1 MHTTRLAPNEAAN
14 AADGLLN
21 RFLKGSSDAS
31 RKLAALK
38 RARSQWN
45 DAENGLSGSAA
56 RTRSVLHAHATLA
69 QDLKL
74 WVQESLS
81 GSDRAWSVLT
91 KLHQDGNIHPLE
103 VPYIQNG
110 KGGIDFD
117 FSRIDQL
124 KNDIVLLRR
133 NLDLAR
139 IFTGGVSR
147 RLTLSLSSF
156 EGARLHCVA
165 VAHEISEKFA
175 SEMDHFDAVTNE
187 NQSKYRTQLA
197 GIGAELSNEIDDVR
211 GSFETVIRS
220 VGPGAVESW
229 EAAELQKWEPPE
241 TVVPQHI
248 GQLRYD
254 NPELSEITRT
264 SLQVPLLK
272 DIRKLGNVLHP
283 YSGETADREALD
295 AVVRNFLARTM
306 CSFPPKNLRIGVI
319 DPLGMGNAVS
329 RFIRLGDYNPE
340 LISGKVRSNT
350 ESIKDLLNTLTAHI
364 EVVVQ
369 KYLRGTYNSLAE
381 YNEEAGEVAEAY
393 RLLIVQDFPKLFDD
407 DMLHQL
413 QRIIEH
419 GPKCG
424 IFTLVT
430 ANTDSDADDFRR
442 IDISHLPQDSMA
454 ITNADFAPVSTSQL
468 GDSAWL
474 TELSKDPISELG
486 EEEGGAVID
495 QIVDKIGS
503 SSRTLDIDTAIEKTF
518 SKFSEVVAAGTK
530 SELRP
535 DLKVPDLGDPET
547 WWQNRT
553 SENVVAPFGRSGA
566 TEVATLRL
574 DSGNL
579 TGALIVGRPG
589 SGKSTLIHTVL
600 AGLTT
605 MYGPDE
611 LELYLLDFKEGVEF
625 ADYAEHGL
633 PHASCI
639 AVESERELGMNVLQ
653 SLEHE
658 LKSRAD
664 TFKAAKVQ
672 NIGGYRD
679 LGHEMTRIVV
689 FFDEFQVLFND
700 DDRVGQSAAKS
711 LDQIIK
717 QGRSHG
723 IHIVLSS
730 QTLSGMIA
738 INKQSLQ
745 LLNVRVLLPSST
757 EDAMTVMDDHNPAH
771 RLISSRGE
779 GILNNES
786 GREAANVHF
795 KGAYEESTA
804 RKNRLDL
811 MRVKAEAEGFSRK
824 PRIFESGTQAHL
836 EEAEMARF
844 TPGSTEDPQS
854 QSKPVVLRPGDAFSL
869 HSDYYVEL
877 KREAGS
883 NIIHVDRNVSDQL
896 VGTMTA
902 LWLSARASNP
912 FTTHEIIAFS
922 HILPAL
928 QQVINALVDQG
939 AATQHSGKNAESALA
954 SVAAEMDR
962 RQEEQDFSSAPI
974 LLTLYGLQK
983 ARDLDPNS
991 FSASMSFED
1000 EPSLSLHELIERIAS
1015 EGPEVGV
1022 HIVATVDTTQGLEK
1036 RLSRK
1041 VQHEFSFRLIGSMS
1055 NEDIGQLTS
1064 ATVRVR
1070 PDQGQ
1075 MLYYDLDTGETKK
1088 YLPYV
1093 LNDTDWAAK
1102 ALTQGET
1109 V

>member
-1 MHTTRLAPNEAAN
+1 MHTTRLAPNEAAT
-14 AADGLLN
+14 AAEGLQA
-21 RFLKGSSDAS
+21 RFLNGSADAS
-31 RKLAALK
+31 RKLADLK
-38 RARSQWN
+38 RARAQWN
-45 DAENGLSGSAA
+45 DAENALSGSAA
-56 RTRSVLHAHATLA
+56 HTRAVLNAHATLA
-69 QDLKL
+69 EDLKHWL
-74 WVQESLS
+74 QERLS
-81 GSDRAWSVLT
+81 GSDRAWSVLS
-91 KLHQDGNIHPLE
+91 KVHQDGNIQPVR
-103 VPYIQNG
+103 VPYVENG
-110 KGGIDFD
+110 QGGVDFD

-124 KNDIVLLRR
+124 KDDIILLRR

-139 IFTGGVSR
+139 VFTSGVRR
-147 RLTLSLSSF
+147 RLTLSISSF
-156 EGARLHCVA
+156 EGARLHCIA
-165 VAHEISEKFA
+165 VAHEIAQKFESEQG
-175 SEMDHFDAVTNE
+175 HFDSVTSE
-187 NQSKYRTQLA
+187 NLSKYRTQLA
-197 GIGAELSNEIDDVR
+197 AIGAELSNEITDINA
-211 GSFETVIRS
+211 SYESVIKS
-220 VGPGAVESW
+220 AGPGAVESW
-229 EAAELQKWEPPE
+229 ENAELERWEPPAN
-241 TVVPQHI
+241 VVPQHI
-248 GQLRYD
+248 AQLRYD
-254 NPELSEITRT
+254 NAELSEITRT
-264 SLQVPLLK
+264 LMEVPLIK
-272 DIRKLGNVLHP
+272 DIRNVGNVLHP
-283 YSGETADREALD
+283 YSGKTADRDELD

-306 CSFPPKNLRIGVI
+306 CSFPPKSLRIGVI

-369 KYLRGTYNSLAE
+369 KYLRGTYSSLAE
-381 YNEEAGEVAEAY
+381 YNDEAGEVAEAY

-430 ANTDSDADDFRR
+430 ANTDSGADDFRR
-442 IDISHLPQDSMA
+442 IDISHLPQDAMA
-454 ITNADFAPVSTSQL
+454 MTSADVAPSSAAQL

-474 TELSKDPISELG
+474 MDLSNDPIRKLG
-486 EEEGGAVID
+486 EERGGAVID

-503 SSRTLDIDTAIEKTF
+503 TSRTLDIDTAIEKTF
-518 SKFSEVVAAGTK
+518 SKFSDVVAAGTK
-530 SELRP
+530 SELSP
-535 DLKVPDLGDPET
+535 DLKVPDLSDTDT

-553 SENVVAPFGRSGA
+553 DESVVAPFGRSGA
-566 TEVATLRL
+566 TEVASLRL

-605 MYGPDE
+605 LYGPNE

-658 LKSRAD
+658 LKRRAD
-664 TFKAAKVQ
+664 AFKASKVQ

-679 LGHEMTRIVV
+679 LGHELTRIVV

-700 DDRVGQSAAKS
+700 DDRIGQHAARS

-786 GREAANVHF
+786 GRESANVHF
-795 KGAYEESTA
+795 KGAYEDSTA
-804 RKNRLDL
+804 RKSRLDAI
-811 MRVKAEAEGFSRK
+811 RAKAEAEGFTRR
-824 PRIFESGTQAHL
+824 PLIFESGTQAHL
-836 EEAEMARF
+836 EDADLARF
-844 TPGSTEDPQS
+844 APEPTEDPRRQS
-854 QSKPVVLRPGDAFSL
+854 DPVVLRPGDAFSL

-877 KREAGS
+877 KREAGG
-883 NIIHVDRNVSDQL
+883 NIIHVDRNVSEQL
-896 VGTMTA
+896 VGTMAA
-902 LWLSARASNP
+902 LWLSARASNT
-912 FTTHEIIAFS
+912 FTTHEIIGFS

-928 QQVINALVDQG
+928 QEVINGLVDQG
-939 AATQHSGKNAESALA
+939 AATQHSSKSAESALA
-954 SVAAEMDR
+954 SVVEEIDR
-962 RQEEQDFSSAPI
+962 RQDEQDFSSAPI
-974 LLTLYGLQK
+974 ILTLFGIQK

-991 FSASMSFED
+991 FSSPLSFDD
-1000 EPSLSLHELIERIAS
+1000 ESSPSLHELIERIAA

-1022 HIVATVDTTQGLEK
+1022 HVVATVDTAQGLEK

-1041 VQHEFSFRLIGSMS
+1041 LQHEFSFRLIGSMS
-1055 NEDIGQLTS
+1055 NEDISQLTS
-1064 ATVRVR
+1064 ATVRIR

-1093 LNDTDWAAK
+1093 LNDTDWVTK
-1102 ALTQGET
+1102 ALTLGET
-1109 V
+1109 A

>member
-1 MHTTRLAPNEAAN
+1 MHTTRFAPNEAAN
-14 AADGLLN
+14 AAEGLQT
-21 RFLKGSSDAS
+21 RFLNESSEAS
-31 RKLAALK
+31 RKLAELK
-38 RARSQWN
+38 HAREQWS
-45 DAENGLSGSAA
+45 DIESALSGSAA
-56 RTRSVLHAHATLA
+56 QTRAVLNAHASLA
-69 QDLKL
+69 EDLKRWL
-74 WVQESLS
+74 QERLS

-91 KLHQDGNIHPLE
+91 KLHQDGNIQTVQ
-103 VPYIQNG
+103 VPYVENG
-110 KGGIDFD
+110 QGSIDFD
-117 FSRIDQL
+117 FSGIDQL
-124 KNDIVLLRR
+124 KNDIVLFRR
-133 NLDLAR
+133 NLDMAR
-139 IFTGGVSR
+139 VFTSGVSR
-147 RLTLSLSSF
+147 RLALSLSSF
-156 EGARLHCVA
+156 EGARLHCIA
-165 VAHEISEKFA
+165 MAHEIAQRFESEQGQFDSVT
-175 SEMDHFDAVTNE
+175 SENL
-187 NQSKYRTQLA
+187 SKYRAQLSA
-197 GIGAELSNEIDDVR
+197 IGAELSNEMDDIR
-211 GSFETVIRS
+211 GSYETVIRS
-220 VGPGAVESW
+220 VGPGAVDAW
-229 EAAELQKWEPPE
+229 ENAELQRWEPPAS
-241 TVVPQHI
+241 VVPQHI
-248 GQLRYD
+248 AQLRYD

-264 SLQVPLLK
+264 PMEIPLLR

-283 YSGETADREALD
+283 YSGKTADRSELD

-369 KYLRGTYNSLAE
+369 KYLRGTYTSLAE
-381 YNEEAGEVAEAY
+381 YNDDAGEVAEAY

-430 ANTDSDADDFRR
+430 ADTDSGDDSFRR
-442 IDISHLPQDSMA
+442 IDIGHLPQELMA
-454 ITNADFAPVSTSQL
+454 VTSADVAPVSASQL

-474 TELSKDPISELG
+474 TNLSNDPIRELG
-486 EEEGGAVID
+486 EERGGAVID

-518 SKFSEVVAAGTK
+518 SKFAEVVAAGTK
-530 SELRP
+530 SELSP
-535 DLKVPDLGDPET
+535 DLKVPDLGEPNT

-553 SENVVAPFGRSGA
+553 SESVVAPFGRSGA
-566 TEVATLRL
+566 TEVASLRL

-589 SGKSTLIHTVL
+589 SGKSTLIHTIL
-600 AGLTT
+600 AGLTS

-625 ADYAEHGL
+625 ADYADHAL

-653 SLEHE
+653 SLGHE
-658 LKSRAD
+658 LKRRAD
-664 TFKAAKVQ
+664 AFKSAKVQ
-672 NIGGYRD
+672 NIGGYRN
-679 LGHEMTRIVV
+679 LGHELTRIVV
-689 FFDEFQVLFND
+689 FFDEFQVLFNE
-700 DDRVGQSAAKS
+700 DDRIGQEAAKA

-795 KGAYEESTA
+795 KGAYEDATV
-804 RKNRLDL
+804 RKNRLDA
-811 MRVKAEAEGFSRK
+811 MRVKAEEEGFTRR

-836 EEAEMARF
+836 ETTDTTSF
-844 TPGSTEDPQS
+844 SPGSTEDPRRQGAA
-854 QSKPVVLRPGDAFSL
+854 VVLRPGEAFAL

-877 KREAGS
+877 KREAGN
-883 NIIHVDRNVSDQL
+883 NIIHVDRNVSEQL
-896 VGTMTA
+896 VGTLAA

-912 FTTHEIIAFS
+912 FTTHEIIGFS
-922 HILPAL
+922 HTPLAL
-928 QQVINALVDQG
+928 QEVIDRLIEKD
-939 AATQHSGKNAESALA
+939 AATFHPSKKAESALA
-954 SVAAEMDR
+954 SAVAEIDR

-974 LLTLYGLQK
+974 ILTLLGVQK

-991 FSASMSFED
+991 FSSSMSFED
-1000 EPSLSLHELIERIAS
+1000 EPSTSLHELIERIAA

-1022 HIVATVDTTQGLEK
+1022 HIVATVDTAQGLEK
-1036 RLSRK
+1036 RVSRK

-1064 ATVRVR
+1064 PTVRVR

-1075 MLYYDLDTGETKK
+1075 MLYYDLDTGKTKK

-1093 LNDTDWAAK
+1093 LNDTDWVAK
-1102 ALTQGET
+1102 ALTSGGTE
-1109 V
+1109 

>member
-1 MHTTRLAPNEAAN
+1 MHTTRLAPHEAAT
-14 AADGLLN
+14 AAEGLQA
-21 RFLKGSSDAS
+21 RFLKASADAS
-31 RKLAALK
+31 RKLAELK
-38 RARSQWN
+38 RARAQWS
-45 DAENGLSGSAA
+45 DTENALSGSAA
-56 RTRSVLHAHATLA
+56 HTRAVLNAHASLA
-69 QDLKL
+69 EDLKCWL
-74 WVQESLS
+74 QERLS

-91 KLHQDGNIHPLE
+91 KVHQDGNIQPVQ
-103 VPYIQNG
+103 VPYVENG
-110 KGGIDFD
+110 QGGVDFD

-124 KNDIVLLRR
+124 KDDIVLLRR

-139 IFTGGVSR
+139 VFTAGVSR
-147 RLTLSLSSF
+147 RLALSLSSF

-165 VAHEISEKFA
+165 MAHEISQKFA
-175 SEMDHFDAVTNE
+175 SEQGHFDSITSE
-187 NQSKYRTQLA
+187 NLSKYRTQLSA
-197 GIGAELSNEIDDVR
+197 IGAELSNEIDDINA
-211 GSFETVIRS
+211 SYESIIRS
-220 VGPGAVESW
+220 VGPGGVEAW
-229 EAAELQKWEPPE
+229 KDAELQRWEPPAS
-241 TVVPQHI
+241 VVPQHI
-248 GQLRYD
+248 AQLRYD

-264 SLQVPLLK
+264 PMEVPLLK
-272 DIRKLGNVLHP
+272 DIRNLGNVLHP
-283 YSGETADREALD
+283 YSGETADRNELD

-350 ESIKDLLNTLTAHI
+350 ESIKELLNTLTAHI

-369 KYLRGTYNSLAE
+369 KYLRGTYASLAE
-381 YNEEAGEVAEAY
+381 YNDEAGEVAEAY

-454 ITNADFAPVSTSQL
+454 ITSADVAPGSAAQL

-474 TELSKDPISELG
+474 MDLSNDPIRELG
-486 EEEGGAVID
+486 EDHGGAVID

-503 SSRTLDIDTAIEKTF
+503 TSRTLDIDTAIEKTF
-518 SKFSEVVAAGTK
+518 SKFSEIVATGTK
-530 SELRP
+530 SELSP
-535 DLKVPDLGDPET
+535 DLKVPDLSDPDT

-553 SENVVAPFGRSGA
+553 NDSVVAPFGRSGA
-566 TEVATLRL
+566 TEVASLRL

-605 MYGPDE
+605 LYGPGE

-658 LKSRAD
+658 LKRRAD
-664 TFKAAKVQ
+664 AFKAARVQ
-672 NIGGYRD
+672 NIGGYRN
-679 LGHEMTRIVV
+679 LGHELTRIVV

-700 DDRVGQSAAKS
+700 DDRIGQQAAKS

-786 GREAANVHF
+786 GRESANVHF
-795 KGAYEESTA
+795 KGAYEDSTV
-804 RKNRLDL
+804 RKNRLDA
-811 MRVKAEAEGFSRK
+811 MRAKAEDAGFTRK
-824 PRIFESGTQAHL
+824 PLIFETGTQAHL
-836 EEAEMARF
+836 EDAELTRF
-844 TPGSTEDPQS
+844 APGSTEDPRRQS
-854 QSKPVVLRPGDAFSL
+854 DQVILRPGDAFSL

-877 KREAGS
+877 KREAGG
-883 NIIHVDRNVSDQL
+883 NIVHVDRNISQQL

-912 FTTHEIIAFS
+912 FTTHEIIGFS
-922 HILPAL
+922 HIPPAL
-928 QQVINALVDQG
+928 QEVINGLVDQG
-939 AATQHSGKNAESALA
+939 AATQYSSKNAESALA
-954 SVAAEMDR
+954 SVVEEIDR
-962 RQEEQDFSSAPI
+962 RQEEQDYSSAPI
-974 LLTLYGLQK
+974 ILTLFGIQK

-991 FSASMSFED
+991 FSSPMSFDD
-1000 EPSLSLHELIERIAS
+1000 EPSVSLHELIERIAA

-1022 HIVATVDTTQGLEK
+1022 HTIATADTAQGLEK

-1055 NEDIGQLTS
+1055 NEDISQLTS

-1093 LNDTDWAAK
+1093 LNDTDWVAK
-1102 ALTQGET
+1102 ALTLGET
-1109 V
+1109 A